1 MALREDDHVTGGHLD
16 LVFAQKAD
24 EAASLGEDVVR
35 DEVVGARHDPGRQL
49 ARVPRRDAPWLG
61 GFDTVE
67 IRTVQADHAE
77 EVGEGV
83 H

>member
-1 MALREDDHVTGGHLD
+1 M
-16 LVFAQKAD
+16 
-24 EAASLGEDVVR
+24 AASLGEDVVR
-35 DEVVGARHDPGRQL
+35 DEVVGARHNARRQF
-49 ARVPRRDAPWLG
+49 ASGSRRDAPWVG

-67 IRTVQADHAE
+67 IRTVGADHAE